1 MKISEVF
8 DNIGVKLVCLLLA
21 IVMWLY
27 ATKGLQITRQDKPG
41 TMTFRGVP
49 IQLMGLPQGQWK
61 PEPEEISLEI
71 EHSTVEIAIDR
82 LRAVVI
88 LVPEDGVKQQV
99 VLTEKNVKLPK
110 GMNFVKASPDKIELV
125 H

>member
-8 DNIGVKLVCLLLA
+8 DNIGIKLVCLLLA

-27 ATKGLQITRQDKPG
+27 ATKGLQITRKDEPG
-41 TMTFRGVP
+41 RITFREVP

-61 PEPEEISLEI
+61 PKPEKISLEV
-71 EHSTVEIAIDR
+71 EHSTVEIATTS
-82 LRAVVI
+82 LRAVVT

-99 VLTEKNVKLPK
+99 VLTEKNVKLPR
-110 GMNFVKASPDKIELV
+110 GMNFVKADPDKIKLV